1 MKNDPITVK
10 NGISQNRIHCV
21 EWKRMCH
28 TKPQE
33 DFLFIKPIT

>member
-21 EWKRMCH
+21 TQRMCH

-33 DFLFIKPIT
+33 DFLFIKLIT